1 MKGVFITGTDTGVGK
16 TWVGVRIIRA
26 LLASGIEIT
35 PRKPVESGW
44 NKEITNTDAWKIANA
59 AGQLDQLDKVCPN
72 HFDQAVSPVRAAL
85 SEGHTLTIEQLVM
98 QCLINVPQQKFLY
111 VEGAGGFYSPLASDG
126 LNMDLARSLDL
137 PVVLI
142 AKNRLGCINQ
152 VLLSVQAI
160 HRSGLKLAAIVL
172 NQLGSNKQHMH
183 MENNDATNNLT
194 DVMSYVEEPV
204 ISVNYL
210 EKKEEPFDQITRLL
224 LT

>member
-172 NQLGSNKQHMH
+172 NQLDLNKQHMH